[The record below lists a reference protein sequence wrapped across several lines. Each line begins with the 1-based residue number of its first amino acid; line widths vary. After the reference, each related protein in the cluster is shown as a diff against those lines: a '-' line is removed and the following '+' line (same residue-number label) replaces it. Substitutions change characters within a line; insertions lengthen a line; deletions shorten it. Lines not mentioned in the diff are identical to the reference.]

1 MYNTLIKFGETLSNR
16 SDLLIAIVLMC
27 VIFMMILP
35 LPTWLV
41 DVLIAFNIGISILLL
56 MVSVYLK
63 SPLEFLAFP
72 SILLLTTL
80 FRLSLSITTTRLI
93 LLDANAGKI
102 VETFGEFVVGG
113 NLIVG
118 IVVFLIITIVQFVV
132 ITKGS
137 ERIAEVGARFSLD
150 GMPGK
155 QMSIDSDMRAGL
167 IDMEQ
172 AKTRR
177 ENVEKESQLFGS
189 MDGAMK
195 FVKGDAIA
203 GLIIIFVNIIGG
215 VLIGTLQEGMEM
227 GAALSQYSVL
237 TIGEGLVAQIPAL
250 IISITAGMIVTR
262 VSTDDSTDMGTDITQ
277 QITNKP
283 IALMVSGVLLLL
295 MAIVPGL
302 PWEVFLLLGGILV
315 GGGYFLY
322 FRSNKAVLGTPDY
335 SPLTAD
341 KDGTGASK
349 RSVSHPKDEFNI
361 TVPII
366 LEIDEDAEAYFD
378 VTKLNADM
386 IELRRAM
393 YLDLGVPFPGIHV
406 RFSQSVGQNTYRI
419 LLNENPVSK
428 VDFMPNHVFVRGHE
442 RLNLDDIRVP
452 YEKRREFLPDTETL
466 WVDEKYRDNLEKINV
481 SYMELPRLVTYH
493 LSFILRKYAH
503 MFIGI
508 QETRY
513 LLGKMEDKYSEL
525 VKEIQRILP
534 IQKIA
539 EIFQRLVGEDISV
552 RNLRSILEALIEW
565 GQKEKETVLLAEYI
579 RGNLKQYI
587 SYKYSNGENILPC
600 YLLDQDLEE
609 TIRGSIRQTSAGS
622 YLALEPSITSQF
634 IEGVQRVI
642 GNLAEKPFKP
652 VLLTSMDI
660 RRYVKKLLEV
670 ELYDL
675 PVLSYQELT
684 QDIVVQP
691 IDRISIQ

>member
-1 MYNTLIKFGETLSNR
+1 MKQQLIKIGNLLNGR
-16 SDLLIAIVLMC
+16 NDLLIAIILMS

-41 DVLIAFNIGISILLL
+41 DILIGFNIGLSVVLL
-56 MVSVYLK
+56 MVAVYLIT
-63 SPLEFLAFP
+63 PLEFIAFP

-93 LLDANAGKI
+93 LLDADAGQI
-102 VETFGEFVVGG
+102 IETFGNFVIGGDLVVG
-113 NLIVG
+113 V
-118 IVVFLIITIVQFVV
+118 VVFLIITIVQFVV

-137 ERIAEVGARFSLD
+137 ERIAEVSARFSLD

-167 IDMEQ
+167 IDMDQ
-172 AKTRR
+172 AKSRR
-177 ENVEKESQLFGS
+177 QDVEKESQLFGS

-203 GLIIIFVNIIGG
+203 GIIIIIVNIIGG
-215 VLIGTLQEGMEM
+215 MTIGMMQNGLSFGE
-227 GAALSQYSVL
+227 AAQLYSIL
-237 TIGEGLVAQIPAL
+237 TIGDGLIAQIPAL
-250 IISITAGMIVTR
+250 IISVTAGIIVTR
-262 VSTDDSTDMGTDITQ
+262 VTTDESEDLGTDISN
-277 QITNKP
+277 QITGKP
-283 IALMVSGVLLLL
+283 NALIISGVLLLL
-295 MAIVPGL
+295 FALIPGF
-302 PWEVFLLLGGILV
+302 PKVVFITLGLILLV
-315 GGGYFLY
+315 GGWYLNQ
-322 FRSNKAVLGTPDY
+322 RKAVSLEEEADY

-341 KDGTGASK
+341 HDGPGAGK
-349 RSVSHPKDEFNI
+349 KAVSHSKDEFNI

-366 LEIDEDAEAYFD
+366 LELDEKAEAYFD
-378 VTKLNADM
+378 VNKLNKDM
-386 IELRRAM
+386 VELRRAM

-406 RFSQSVGQNTYRI
+406 RFSQSIGDNTYRI
-419 LLNENPVSK
+419 LLNENPVSN
-428 VDFMPNHVFVRGHE
+428 VDFIPDHVFVRGFE
-442 RLNLDDIRVP
+442 RPNLDDVNIP
-452 YEKRREFLPDTETL
+452 YERRKEFLPDTETL
-466 WVDEKYRDNLEKINV
+466 WVSDEYVEYLEKIDVNF
-481 SYMELPRLVTYH
+481 MELPRLVTYH
-493 LSFILRKYAH
+493 LSFVLRKYAAL
-503 MFIGI
+503 FIGI
-508 QETRY
+508 QETKF
-513 LLGKMEDKYSEL
+513 LLSKMEEKYSEL
-525 VKEIQRILP
+525 IKEIQRILP

-539 EIFQRLVGEDISV
+539 EIFQRLVGEDISI
-552 RNLRSILEALIEW
+552 RNLRTILESLIEW

-579 RGNLKQYI
+579 RGNMKQYI

-684 QDIVVQP
+684 QEIVVQP
-691 IDRISIQ
+691 IDRISLQ

>member
-1 MYNTLIKFGETLSNR
+1 MYNSLVKFGENLSNR
-16 SDLLIAIVLMC
+16 SDLLIAVVLMS

-41 DVLIAFNIGISILLL
+41 DVLIGFNIGLSVLLL

-172 AKTRR
+172 AKIRR

-215 VLIGTLQEGMEM
+215 MLIGVLQEGMDM
-227 GAALSQYSVL
+227 GHALQQYSVL

-283 IALMVSGVLLLL
+283 SALMVAGTLLLL
-295 MAIVPGL
+295 LALVPGL
-302 PWEVFLLLGGILV
+302 PWQVFLSLGGILV
-315 GGGYFLY
+315 CGGYFLY
-322 FRSNKAVLGTPDY
+322 QRSNNAVKGETDY

-341 KDGTGASK
+341 NDGPGAGK
-349 RSVSHPKDEFNI
+349 RSISHPKDEFNI

-366 LEIDEDAEAYFD
+366 LEIDEDAEPFFD
-378 VTKLNADM
+378 VSKLNTDM

-393 YLDLGVPFPGIHV
+393 YLDLGIPFPGIHV
-406 RFSQSVGQNTYRI
+406 RFSQSVGENTYRI

-428 VDFMPNHVFVRGHE
+428 VDFIPNFVFVRGHE
-442 RLNLDDIRVP
+442 RQNLDDINVP

-466 WVDEKYRDNLEKINV
+466 WVNEKYRDNLEKINV
-481 SYMELPRLVTYH
+481 TYMELPRLVTYH
-493 LSFILRKYAH
+493 LSFILRKYGY

-508 QETRY
+508 QETKY

-539 EIFQRLVGEDISV
+539 EIFQRLVGEDISI
-552 RNLRSILEALIEW
+552 RNLRNILEALIEW

>member
-1 MYNTLIKFGETLSNR
+1 
-16 SDLLIAIVLMC
+16 
-27 VIFMMILP
+27 MMILP
-35 LPTWLV
+35 LPTWVV
-41 DVLIAFNIGISILLL
+41 DILIAFNLGISVLLL

-93 LLDANAGKI
+93 LLDADAGKI

-172 AKTRR
+172 AKIRR

-215 VLIGTLQEGMEM
+215 MLIGTLQEGMEM
-227 GAALSQYSVL
+227 GAALNLYAVL

-262 VSTDDSTDMGTDITQ
+262 VSTDDSNDMGSDITQ

-295 MAIVPGL
+295 LALVPGL
-302 PWEVFLLLGGILV
+302 PWQVFLILGGILI

-322 FRSNKAVLGTPDY
+322 LRSNKAAIGDPDY

-341 KDGTGASK
+341 NDGPGASK

-378 VTKLNADM
+378 VSKLNADM

-428 VDFMPNHVFVRGHE
+428 VDFIPNHVFIRGHE
-442 RLNLDDIRVP
+442 RQNLDDIRVP

-481 SYMELPRLVTYH
+481 TYMELPRLVTYH
-493 LSFILRKYAH
+493 LSFILRKYGH

-513 LLGKMEDKYSEL
+513 LLSKMEDKYSEL

-539 EIFQRLVGEDISV
+539 EIFQRLVGEDISI

>member
-1 MYNTLIKFGETLSNR
+1 MKQQLIKIGTLLSGRN
-16 SDLLIAIVLMC
+16 DLLVAIVLMS

-41 DVLIAFNIGISILLL
+41 DVLIGFNIGLSVILL
-56 MVSVYLK
+56 MVAVYLIT
-63 SPLEFLAFP
+63 PLEFIAFP

-93 LLDANAGKI
+93 LLDADAGQI
-102 VETFGEFVVGG
+102 IETFGNFVIGGDLVVG
-113 NLIVG
+113 V
-118 IVVFLIITIVQFVV
+118 VVFLIITVVQFIV

-137 ERIAEVGARFSLD
+137 ERIAEVSARFSLD

-172 AKTRR
+172 AKSRR
-177 ENVEKESQLFGS
+177 QDVEKESQLFGS

-203 GLIIIFVNIIGG
+203 GIIIIIVNIIGG
-215 VLIGTLQEGMEM
+215 ITIGMMQNGLSFGE
-227 GAALSQYSVL
+227 AAQLYSIL
-237 TIGEGLVAQIPAL
+237 TIGDGLIAQIPAL
-250 IISITAGMIVTR
+250 IISVTAGIIVTR
-262 VSTDDSTDMGTDITQ
+262 VTTDESEDLGTDISRQVTG
-277 QITNKP
+277 KP
-283 IALMVSGVLLLL
+283 NALIISGVLLVLFSL
-295 MAIVPGL
+295 IPGF
-302 PWEVFLLLGGILV
+302 PKAVFIIFGLLLLGGGWYL
-315 GGGYFLY
+315 
-322 FRSNKAVLGTPDY
+322 NKKTSIALDDEVDY
-335 SPLTAD
+335 SSLTAD
-341 KDGTGASK
+341 NDAPGASK
-349 RSVSHPKDEFNI
+349 KAVSHSKDEFNI

-366 LEIDEDAEAYFD
+366 LEVDEDAEPYFD
-378 VTKLNADM
+378 VNKLNKDM

-419 LLNENPVSK
+419 MLNENPVSK
-428 VDFMPNHVFVRGHE
+428 VDFIPHHVFVRGFE
-442 RLNLDDIRVP
+442 RPSLEDVNIP
-452 YEKRREFLPDTETL
+452 YERRKEFLPDTETL
-466 WVDEKYRDNLEKINV
+466 WVSEEYLEYLDKIDVN
-481 SYMELPRLVTYH
+481 YMELPRLATYH
-493 LSFILRKYAH
+493 LSFVLRKYAA
-503 MFIGI
+503 MFVGI
-508 QETRY
+508 QETKY
-513 LLGKMEDKYSEL
+513 LLTKMEDKYSEL
-525 VKEIQRILP
+525 IKEIQRILP

-539 EIFQRLVGEDISV
+539 EIFQRLVGEDISI
-552 RNLRSILEALIEW
+552 RNLRTILESLIEW

-684 QDIVVQP
+684 QEIVVQP
-691 IDRISIQ
+691 IDRISLQ